1 MTLIRIAKVLFLVVL
16 LRLHAA
22 FRGSVT
28 PFLLNI
34 KFQQSHHKFIFD
46 SNIICRCTTSVRVG
60 DETGK
65 EFKFQRSLTS
75 DTPSSSSNSSIKR
88 TPLRTHEK
96 LERDLLALRT
106 FFALYGH
113 LRVPYYYIIPN
124 GPDAP
129 DNFRLRRKRETIST
143 TSSKKTTVT
152 SNDVD
157 LCSIF
162 PAETHGLRLGLRVA
176 RIRKGEV
183 YVSDEQRAK
192 LLELGLSVTE
202 TTSSSSSSS
211 SVDSD
216 NTVQS
221 NDASHL
227 KPWSCKAYSTDQ
239 NFNIILA
246 ALQVHDQL
254 YGDMLVPRYF
264 FVPSEEPWPPETWGL
279 QLGNRVRNIRQR
291 RAYNKPHYH
300 QILID
305 AGFVMDL
312 KILADE
318 LKISRF
324 SSH

>member
-1 MTLIRIAKVLFLVVL
+1 MRSSKEIGIDD
-16 LRLHAA
+16 
-22 FRGSVT
+22 
-28 PFLLNI
+28 
-34 KFQQSHHKFIFD
+34 KFQESPTLKKTR
-46 SNIICRCTTSVRVG
+46 SNN
-60 DETGK
+60 
-65 EFKFQRSLTS
+65 
-75 DTPSSSSNSSIKR
+75 SSNIKR
-88 TPLRTHEK
+88 TLRTDEK

-129 DNFRLRRKRETIST
+129 DNFRLRRKTDTTST
-143 TSSKKTTVT
+143 TSSMATTMA

-157 LCSIF
+157 LCSIY
-162 PAETHGLRLGLRVA
+162 PVETHGLRLGLRIA

-192 LLELGLSVTE
+192 LLELGLIVTDPT
-202 TTSSSSSSS
+202 TTSSSSSSVS
-211 SVDSD
+211 EVDSD
-216 NTVQS
+216 AVQS
-221 NDASHL
+221 DDDSLRL
-227 KPWSCKAYSTDQ
+227 KQWSCKAYSTDQ
-239 NFNIILA
+239 NFHIILS

-264 FVPSEEPWPPETWGL
+264 VVPSEEPWPSETWGL

-291 RAYNKPHYH
+291 RAYNKPRYH
-300 QILID
+300 QILLD